1 MDMDI
6 KAIRQQYGEFTYPEP
21 EELIMVVQAVEEV
34 ILPAIS
40 SFLDT
45 RGVKGL
51 FVDQARYDLASR
63 ALTQADGYTRK
74 VRTFKDLTR
83 AELLYVRWWIEQ
95 ADITAELAEAGW
107 IPVPTIARLKRLVAE
122 AEVSKRAMNVL
133 KKQWT
138 YA

>member
-1 MDMDI
+1 MDI
-6 KAIRQQYGEFTYPEP
+6 RAMRRMYGEFTYPEP

-40 SFLDT
+40 SFLNT

-63 ALTQADGYTRK
+63 ALTQADGFTRK

-95 ADITAELAEAGW
+95 CDIIAELAEAGW
-107 IPVPTIARLKRLVAE
+107 IPLPTMDRLRRLVAE
-122 AEVSKRAMNVL
+122 AEVSKRAMNVFR
-133 KKQWT
+133 KQWAYNT
-138 YA
+138 